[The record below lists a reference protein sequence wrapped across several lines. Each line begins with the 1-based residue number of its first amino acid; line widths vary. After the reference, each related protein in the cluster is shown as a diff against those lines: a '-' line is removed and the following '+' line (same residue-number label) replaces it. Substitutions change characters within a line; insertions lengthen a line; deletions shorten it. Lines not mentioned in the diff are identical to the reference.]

1 MDHLRGQLAL
11 ALLGYAI
18 QRDMDA
24 AKLCELAQIR
34 FDSLTQQQMNISEEQ
49 LEQLWFHA
57 VQISG
62 DELFGL
68 HFGEGSQLAAL
79 GVISEVVR
87 SSATVGEAIMQ
98 SSAMTGLLTSRI
110 QMVVELEEQY
120 IQVRIAPNPLSKT
133 KREAITRQLQDFF
146 SAFFV
151 HELDGLLLCK
161 VVPEKAWVTTITPQ
175 QRSEYERVLRCAVKT
190 NVKHYCIQLPRTL
203 WHQRLVIT
211 NYEPH
216 RHFLEA
222 SVLPLGGAA
231 EGSFTLRVKRFLLQ
245 HAYLGLPSVEDVAR
259 NFHLTRRTVQ
269 RYLKRE
275 GTSFSVLQAEA
286 AKKIAIDL
294 LKKSGRS
301 VSEVGYLL
309 GYREP
314 SAFIRAFRRWTGTT
328 PAAVAGNKSA
338 AVSEANN

>member
-24 AKLCELAQIR
+24 SKLCELAGIR
-34 FDSLTQQQMNISEEQ
+34 FESITQQQMDISEEQ

-57 VQISG
+57 VQVSG

-79 GVISEVVR
+79 GVISEIVR

-98 SSAMTGLLTSRI
+98 SSAMTGLLTQRI
-110 QMVVELEEQY
+110 QMLAELGEQH
-120 IQVRIAPNPLSKT
+120 IQVRIMANPSAKA
-133 KREAITRQLQDFF
+133 KKQMITRQLQDFF
-146 SAFFV
+146 AAFFV

-161 VVPEKAWVTTITPQ
+161 VVPEKAWVNAVEPH
-175 QRSEYERVLRCAVKT
+175 QRTEYERVLRCAVKT
-190 NVKHYCIQLPRTL
+190 NANYYCVQLPRAL
-203 WHQRLVIT
+203 WHQQLLIT

-222 SVLPLGGAA
+222 SILPLGGAA
-231 EGSFTLRVKRFLLQ
+231 DPSYSSRVKRFLLQ

-259 NFHLTRRTVQ
+259 NFHLTPRTLQ
-269 RYLKRE
+269 RYLKKE
-275 GTSFSVLQAEA
+275 GTSFSMLQAEA
-286 AKKIAIDL
+286 AKKIAVDL

-328 PAAVAGNKSA
+328 PSALAG
-338 AVSEANN
+338 